1 MVDGLLE
8 HYQKELD
15 KLRQELDEN
24 RRTIL
29 LLKIQNEQLKNQL
42 GELKINRL
50 Q

>member
-1 MVDGLLE
+1 MNNGLLE